1 MLRREPLGNTLILV
15 RNSFK
20 IPIAKTM
27 KRDVVRLPI
36 EIKQISQSNRIAVS
50 SCINFAICNS
60 LVSSS
65 FANIKEA
72 GITIVN
78 EAKKISNTNI
88 VLICKKA
95 SKLKVFGIQTKYI
108 SNSVKTSLLEKK
120 HYVVGILH
128 KRTYSLLK
136 KIGLIISVGIHEIIR
151 KILVYINGLLKDVIY
166 TSRSKIEVLLKIIQ
180 GEE

>member
-50 SCINFAICNS
+50 SCNS

>member
-15 RNSFK
+15 RNSLK

-50 SCINFAICNS
+50 SCIN
-60 LVSSS
+60 SS

>member
-15 RNSFK
+15 RNSLK

-50 SCINFAICNS
+50 SCINFVACNS

-65 FANIKEA
+65 
-72 GITIVN
+72 IVN